1 LTITLTLGVRVPD
14 LVGATVA
21 DARNR
26 LQQNGLQIG
35 GDAKASDRHVV
46 KQNPPAGQTVA
57 LKKLPALTVE
67 VNVDVKVPG
76 VVGRSAKD
84 ACTMLVEAKLSCDPQ
99 PAGQPALV
107 VSTQTPAADAFVAPG
122 VRVTLTLKQVPAGAL
137 ISVPNVAGQSKAD
150 ACTVIA
156 AAQLKCAAYES
167 DSYGD
172 EPFPVIRT
180 DPTAGERVGAGAQ
193 VLIWVPRP
201 RAVPPLDGH
210 KQDEACTMLVSIGL
224 NCKPQVVAA
233 SDPSGTVVGQSPA
246 EGAILTKGKPVTL
259 EIASGIVVPSVT
271 GTARRTR
278 ATCCSPT
285 I

>member
-1 LTITLTLGVRVPD
+1 
-14 LVGATVA
+14 
-21 DARNR
+21 
-26 LQQNGLQIG
+26 
-35 GDAKASDRHVV
+35 
-46 KQNPPAGQTVA
+46 
-57 LKKLPALTVE
+57 LK
-67 VNVDVKVPG
+67 
-76 VVGRSAKD
+76 
-84 ACTMLVEAKLSCDPQ
+84 
-99 PAGQPALV
+99 
-107 VSTQTPAADAFVAPG
+107 F
-122 VRVTLTLKQVPAGAL
+122 
-137 ISVPNVAGQSKAD
+137 
-150 ACTVIA
+150 
-156 AAQLKCAAYES
+156 AAYES

-271 GTARRTR
+271 GHSAQDACDLLFTNDLSCAQGDMAPDWTVSGQSPEAGTPALR
-278 ATCCSPT
+278 AISPAICSCKKVPSCAPLLK
-285 I
+285 